1 MISSILFICLGNI
14 CRSPMAEGVMR
25 QLAGNRLKVDS
36 AGTGNWHAG
45 DTPDSRAQA
54 VAAARGYD
62 ISAQRA
68 RQICADDFTHFDLI
82 LAMDGRNLADIA
94 ALPAHPGTAK
104 LAQFLP
110 FAGLSSPVDVPDPW
124 YTGDFEGALDL
135 IETACTRILKALK

>member
-68 RQICADDFTHFDLI
+68 RQVCADDFTRFDLI
-82 LAMDGRNLADIA
+82 LAMDARNLADIA

-124 YTGDFEGALDL
+124 YTGDFDGVLDL
-135 IETACTRILKALK
+135 IETACTRILKAIK